1 MDVNYVAIL
10 VCGVAAMII
19 GSVWYGPLFGK
30 TWTKLVGLTK
40 EDFEKG
46 KKTMPQTYGMMFAAA
61 LVTSFVLAVIIESV
75 GVVPGPITGMMG
87 AFWVWLGFV
96 AAIKLSD
103 VLFEKKPLKL
113 YFIEIGY
120 YFVFL
125 MVAGAI
131 LGSWM

>member
-1 MDVNYVAIL
+1 MEVNYVAVL
-10 VCGVAAMII
+10 VCAIASMVI

-40 EDFEKG
+40 EDLEKG
-46 KKTMPQTYGMMFAAA
+46 KKTMPQTYSMMFVTS
-61 LVTSFVLAVIIESV
+61 LITSFVLAVTISMA
-75 GVVPGPITGMMG
+75 PMPGMMTGITG

-96 AAIKLSD
+96 AAVKYSD
-103 VLFEKKPLKL
+103 VLFEKKPLRL

-125 MVAGAI
+125 LVAGLI